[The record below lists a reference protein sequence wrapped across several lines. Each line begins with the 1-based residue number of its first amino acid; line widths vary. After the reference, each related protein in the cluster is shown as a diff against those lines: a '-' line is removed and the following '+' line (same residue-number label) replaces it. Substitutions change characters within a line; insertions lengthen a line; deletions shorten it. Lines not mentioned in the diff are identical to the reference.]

1 MRAAKQWVSGMTKL
15 QIISRLWGHIMDLL
29 LLAHGQQVKSLS
41 EIEREL
47 DITETACRPYADCD
61 DDELADL
68 LVRG

>member
-1 MRAAKQWVSGMTKL
+1 MTKL
-15 QIISRLWGHIMDLL
+15 QIISKLWGHITDLL
-29 LLAHGQQVKSLS
+29 LLAHGQKGKSLD

-47 DITETACRPYADCD
+47 DITEAACRPYADCD

>member
-1 MRAAKQWVSGMTKL
+1 M
-15 QIISRLWGHIMDLL
+15 QIISKLLGHITDLL
-29 LLAHGQQVKSLS
+29 LLAHGQQVKSLG

-47 DITETACRPYADCD
+47 DVTEAACRPYAECD